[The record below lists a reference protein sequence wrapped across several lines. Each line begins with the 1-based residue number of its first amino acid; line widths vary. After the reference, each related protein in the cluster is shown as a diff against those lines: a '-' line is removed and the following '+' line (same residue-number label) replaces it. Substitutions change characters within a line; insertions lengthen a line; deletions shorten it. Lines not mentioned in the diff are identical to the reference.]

1 MQKTDVN
8 EESMDIREV
17 LDFFMGTPH
26 KHSIWLWISW
36 TTVSPLYCPVFSV
49 GSPVWSWF
57 CRVEL
62 YLVLDAADGIRD
74 MIWIGCF
81 PENRFILLIPLST
94 LPTQWSEWIFP
105 SAFLLASPVGLR
117 NLKVCHYWNIFASGV
132 TFCFSC
138 SRGSP
143 FLPTAAAFFSSSL
156 TLEDASSILSLVIQ
170 PFRLALQL
178 WESVP
183 SYCFEYT
190 SSSMFGSWVLLGVR
204 TAWF

>member
-8 EESMDIREV
+8 EESMDVREV
-17 LDFFMGTPH
+17 LNFFMGTPH

-74 MIWIGCF
+74 MFWIGCF
-81 PENRFILLIPLST
+81 PENRFILLRPLST

-105 SAFLLASPVGLR
+105 SAFLLAL
-117 NLKVCHYWNIFASGV
+117 
-132 TFCFSC
+132 
-138 SRGSP
+138 
-143 FLPTAAAFFSSSL
+143 
-156 TLEDASSILSLVIQ
+156 
-170 PFRLALQL
+170 
-178 WESVP
+178 
-183 SYCFEYT
+183 
-190 SSSMFGSWVLLGVR
+190 LLGWETLKSVVIEISLHLVLPSVFL
-204 TAWF
+204 APGGQHFSLLLLHFSYHHWHWKMLPPS